1 MSQAVIALGSNM
13 GNRMENLNDAVRALI
28 KVPGVKIVKASHIY
42 ETEPWGITHQESFL
56 NAVLLIECDIAPHT
70 LLGACLGIE
79 AAMGRIRT
87 IKNGPRIID
96 LDVLLYENY
105 KNESRELTLPHPGIL
120 ERSFVLAPLNDLFP
134 SGRALGLFFAPQY
147 REIGDKGILKLD
159 RELIIPDTKQGEYT
173 KSDTEIPEEEVQK

>member
-13 GNRMENLNDAVRALI
+13 GNRMENLFDAVRAI
-28 KVPGVKIVKASHIY
+28 VRIPGVKVIKASHIY

-56 NAVLLIECDIAPHT
+56 NAALLIEADISPYT

-79 AAMGRIRT
+79 AAMGRVRT

-134 SGRALGLFFAPQY
+134 SGRALGLFFAPKF

-159 RELIIPDTKQGEYT
+159 RELVIPEEKQTEY
-173 KSDTEIPEEEVQK
+173 KPEIPESEEQE